1 MESLVE
7 PAHDLIYHLYFVS
20 NDNRIITNF
29 IYASEIRDDI
39 LNYTLRGLCLE
50 FALINVPIE
59 Q

>member
-7 PAHDLIYHLYFVS
+7 PAHHFIYHLYFVS
-20 NDNRIITNF
+20 NDHRIVPNF

-39 LNYTLRGLCLE
+39 LNYTLCCFCLK